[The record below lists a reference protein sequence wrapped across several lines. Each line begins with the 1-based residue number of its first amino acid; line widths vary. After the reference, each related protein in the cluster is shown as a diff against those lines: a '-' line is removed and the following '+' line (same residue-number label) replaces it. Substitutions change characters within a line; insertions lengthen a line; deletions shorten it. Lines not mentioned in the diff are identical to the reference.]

1 MIQQESRLKVAD
13 NTGAKEILCIR
24 VLGGSGRRYAGIGD
38 VIVGTVKDAIPGGNV
53 KKGEVVKAVVVRT
66 AKERRRADGSYIKF
80 DENAAVILKSR
91 RRAARHPHLRPS
103 GPRAP
108 REALHAHHLPRTRG
122 DLRTMSKTLHVR
134 KGDRV
139 KVIAGKDRGLV
150 GEVIA
155 VFPERDRVIVA
166 GVNIVKRHVKDTAK
180 QPQSRQVNKGGI
192 ISAEAPIH
200 ASNVQLVV
208 KNDKGD
214 EVVTRIG
221 YDRVEV
227 TKRRSDGSDYKST
240 RSVRIARATGEE
252 I

>member
-1 MIQQESRLKVAD
+1 M
-13 NTGAKEILCIR
+13 
-24 VLGGSGRRYAGIGD
+24 
-38 VIVGTVKDAIPGGNV
+38 
-53 KKGEVVKAVVVRT
+53 
-66 AKERRRADGSYIKF
+66 
-80 DENAAVILKSR
+80 
-91 RRAARHPHLRPS
+91 
-103 GPRAP
+103 
-108 REALHAHHLPRTRG
+108 TRN
-122 DLRTMSKTLHVR
+122 KLHVR

-155 VFPERDRVIVA
+155 VHPDRNRVTVA

-192 ISAEAPIH
+192 ISSEAPIH

-208 KNDKGD
+208 KNSHGD
-214 EVVTRIG
+214 EVLTRVG
-221 YDRVEV
+221 YTRVEV
-227 TKRRSDGSDYKST
+227 TKRRSDGSEYTST